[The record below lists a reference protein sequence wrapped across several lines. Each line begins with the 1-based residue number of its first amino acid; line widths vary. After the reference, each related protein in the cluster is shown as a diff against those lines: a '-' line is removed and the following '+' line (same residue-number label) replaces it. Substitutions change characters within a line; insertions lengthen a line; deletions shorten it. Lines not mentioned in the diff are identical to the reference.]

1 MRLSYFDFL
10 RGIAI
15 LMVISIH
22 TFDNS
27 IVLSDVILRNIMNC
41 AVPIF
46 LAISGYFLGKKLET
60 VSYKDFLC
68 KQIPRVYIPCLV
80 FSAPLFLY
88 ALFKGKSL
96 GGCLLNFFL
105 CGFSVYYFVALI
117 IQYYILLRRLRN
129 VNMGGGDWLCFDFH
143 LFNRIS

>member
-22 TFDNS
+22 TFDNGM
-27 IVLSDVILRNIMNC
+27 VLPDVILRNIMNC

-68 KQIPRVYIPCLV
+68 K
-80 FSAPLFLY
+80 
-88 ALFKGKSL
+88 
-96 GGCLLNFFL
+96 
-105 CGFSVYYFVALI
+105 
-117 IQYYILLRRLRN
+117 
-129 VNMGGGDWLCFDFH
+129 
-143 LFNRIS
+143 